1 MADRP
6 RDPDERGYGWLY
18 GEREDDEATR
28 RIPVS
33 GRRAGGDRRA
43 PSGSR
48 GDDPDPTRLMPVGDR
63 RRPRAGSEPPRRS
76 AAPPPPPPR
85 APARG
90 HGRRSGLRPRW
101 GRITMLALLLWLVF
115 LVAVPFW
122 AMSTIDKVDAEP
134 SGERPDN
141 TLGSVY
147 LLVGSDSREGLT
159 AKERKQL
166 HTGNAEGERTDTIL
180 LLYEPPFGGKTLLIS
195 LPRDSIVD
203 IPGVGTTKINAAY
216 AYGGPKLLVETVESE
231 TGLYVDNYVEIG
243 LGGFVNL
250 VDAVGGVKI
259 CPKQRMDDPLAGL
272 HIKKGCQEADGA
284 TALAYARSRHTYDTG
299 DIGRGE
305 AQREVIGQVAGKAAS
320 PWSVINPFRYFALNK
335 AGADALRVGENVGPI
350 DMARFA
356 WAVRKVSGKSEDG
369 KTCTVPLADLSV
381 HWDSDRARALFNKMQ
396 EGETD
401 HIGKR
406 LCSKTGLQ
414 Y

>member
-6 RDPDERGYGWLY
+6 RDPDEPGYGWLY
-18 GEREDDEATR
+18 GNGEDDEATR
-28 RIPVS
+28 RIPAS
-33 GRRAGGDRRA
+33 RRRPGERHGS
-43 PSGSR
+43 SGSR
-48 GDDPDPTRLMPVGDR
+48 GDDPDPTRLMPMSDRRTGDR
-63 RRPRAGSEPPRRS
+63 PRREPRPP
-76 AAPPPPPPR
+76 APPPPPRR
-85 APARG
+85 APASGRP
-90 HGRRSGLRPRW
+90 RRSGLRPRW
-101 GRITMLALLLWLVF
+101 GRIALLALLLWLVF
-115 LVAVPFW
+115 LVAVPLW

-134 SGERPDN
+134 AGDRPDN

-159 AKERKQL
+159 AAERKKL

-180 LLYEPPFGGKTLLIS
+180 LLYEPPFGGKTLLVS

-203 IPGVGTTKINAAY
+203 IPGYGDEKINSAY
-216 AYGGPKLLVETVESE
+216 AFGGPKLLVETVENE

-250 VDAVGGVKI
+250 VDAVGGVQI
-259 CPKQRMDDPLAGL
+259 CPKQPMNDELAGL

-284 TALAYARSRHTYDTG
+284 TALAYARSRHTYATG

-305 AQREVIGQVAGKAAS
+305 AQREVIGQVASKAAS
-320 PWSVINPFRYFALNK
+320 PWSVINPFRYYALNK

-356 WAVRKVSGKSEDG
+356 LAVRKVSGKSDDG
-369 KTCTVPLADLSV
+369 KTCTVPIADLSV
-381 HWDSDRARALFNKMQ
+381 HWDTDRAQALFNKMQ

-401 HIGKR
+401 HVGKR
-406 LCSKTGLQ
+406 LCSKTGLP
-414 Y
+414 